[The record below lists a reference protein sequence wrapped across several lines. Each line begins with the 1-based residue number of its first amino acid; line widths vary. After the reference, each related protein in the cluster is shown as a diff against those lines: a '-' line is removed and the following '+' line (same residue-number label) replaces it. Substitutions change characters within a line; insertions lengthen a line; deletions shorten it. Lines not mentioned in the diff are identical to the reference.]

1 MEVAKIIV
9 YKNRVTRIVLLF
21 LCLACSDAFSQELLC
36 KIIIDD
42 NQVQTQERQIFKD
55 MQTAFTQ
62 FMNNRRWTNETYK
75 PEERIRCNI
84 QLTLNPTNQLGS
96 YSARAKIQSSRPI
109 FGTNY
114 ESLMMNYVDKSFQ
127 FEYVQ
132 SQPLDYSDN
141 TVTSNLTAMLSFYAY
156 IIIGLDQDSFSPLGG
171 TPYFQKAQNI
181 LNMAAGQFNNI
192 PGWQAFGNDN
202 QSRYWLMENMLSPA
216 LTPIREALYNYH
228 RLALDAFD
236 KDPEGARTKIV
247 DALTKIKTANAQKR
261 MSVLF
266 SIFFD
271 AKKTELIN
279 IFSQGNMQPRK
290 QAYDLLVEL
299 DPVNASKYKKI
310 VEG

>member
-1 MEVAKIIV
+1 MEILEVFFTSRATKVILV
-9 YKNRVTRIVLLF
+9 F
-21 LCLACSDAFSQELLC
+21 LCFFSTDLFSQELFC

-109 FGTNY
+109 YGTNY
-114 ESLMMNYVDKSFQ
+114 ESLMLNYVDKSFQ

-156 IIIGLDQDSFSPLGG
+156 IIIGLDQDSFTPLGG
-171 TPYFQKAQNI
+171 TQYYQKAQNI
-181 LNMAAGQFNNI
+181 LNMAAGQFNNVA
-192 PGWQAFGNDN
+192 GWQAFGNDN
-202 QSRYWLMENMLSPA
+202 QSRYWLMENMMSPA

-228 RLALDAFD
+228 RMALDSFG
-236 KDPEGARTKIV
+236 KDPETARTKIV
-247 DALTKIKTANAQKR
+247 EALTKIKTANAQKR

-266 SIFFD
+266 VIFFD

-279 IFSQGNMQPRK
+279 IFSQGNMQARK